1 MGGTTL
7 TLRISVPGLAA
18 TAPPQGDP
26 HAR

>member
-18 TAPPQGDP
+18 TAAPQGDP